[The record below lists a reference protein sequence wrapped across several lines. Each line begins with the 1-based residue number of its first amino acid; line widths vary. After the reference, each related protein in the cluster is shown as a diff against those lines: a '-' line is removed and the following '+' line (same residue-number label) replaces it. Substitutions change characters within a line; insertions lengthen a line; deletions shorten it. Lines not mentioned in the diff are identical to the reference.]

1 MPGRLDQRRAS
12 GPLAAAPPPAA
23 SGNPLQ
29 RHRRE
34 EGRLSLKD
42 ESPAARIESAWLAEG
57 AAISSTNLG
66 EVLYIRLRAV
76 GEGSGATDVETM
88 RKHLDVIDPD
98 WSLVAAA
105 AKIKAGGGLSYAD
118 AFCIATAARLGAPL
132 WTGDPEIIENAEDR
146 TCEVVDLRPSAAPV
160 ISARHKDGESH
171 HGPLARG
178 GSDQVDGG
186 KPW

>member
-57 AAISSTNLG
+57 AVISSTNLG
-66 EVLYIRLRAV
+66 EVLYIRLHSSIGDIPPVEFEQIYAERIAPEPPPGGASPEGECSRAA
-76 GEGSGATDVETM
+76 GEQ
-88 RKHLDVIDPD
+88 
-98 WSLVAAA
+98 
-105 AKIKAGGGLSYAD
+105 
-118 AFCIATAARLGAPL
+118 
-132 WTGDPEIIENAEDR
+132 PEPPTE
-146 TCEVVDLRPSAAPV
+146 
-160 ISARHKDGESH
+160 
-171 HGPLARG
+171 
-178 GSDQVDGG
+178 
-186 KPW
+186 